1 MNLFYKS
8 LFSIFLFLNTVFIV
22 NAQIYELNENFNS
35 NADAGFTGGSP
46 NIVLMDSNGKYI
58 VAGDFTGYNGTAR
71 EGLVRL
77 NADGTLDVG
86 FGDLSATFSGTSI
99 TDMEID
105 ASDNIYISG
114 TFAAEVLKIDNT
126 GTIDGGF
133 NFSRTNLSAGGTIQE
148 LGLDDQLSKLY
159 IGQEVSGDIEIAQH
173 LSSTGAEDNDFSVR
187 TLTGTSAAVK
197 DIAVDNNNDVY
208 IVGRF
213 NSVGI
218 FSPINIARFDYL
230 TGNFDQNFVPNYAQH
245 IISSRP
251 IAEIEVNSSG
261 DVYTIQNT
269 SSAGVVFVKYQS
281 DGTYVDDNFVS
292 TNGTAPVELTDLIVD
307 DNDDYF
313 FISGEFG
320 VVYGDPATLSKTDFF
335 AANNFESST
344 TSNVKSILYN
354 ETSDEFIAVG
364 DFDIYGGKTA
374 NTIAK
379 LGLCETIT
387 INTEPEVTNA
397 CVGESRDISVDASGT
412 GLTYQ
417 WQVNT
422 NSGSGLYTDLSDD
435 ATYANTNSNTLIIN
449 NITTSLNGNRY
460 RVIISDGNCSKT
472 SQNVVLPVTENPSF
486 TTQPT
491 NVTACQY
498 DDGIQFSAAISGN
511 SGNLRWQVDSL
522 TGSGFVDL
530 PENGNNENVFTS
542 TLTLNN
548 INSLESDGYQ
558 FRLVAAGCE
567 TEVISNTATL
577 NVNPAP
583 EFSISGNGGTSE
595 VVLCDG
601 GNVSYVANSENQDL
615 TYQWQIYNRN
625 TSSYENLSDGGLYSG
640 TETSTLSVDGANN
653 TMEQINSVGVVD
665 YKCIAT
671 NINTN
676 CMGES
681 NARLIII
688 EKELTRNR
696 ITTQPTRQSDCDFT
710 GDGRSLSF
718 QIETDLD
725 FGEYVQWQVDSINGN
740 GFINIPDEKSNSLTF
755 VATQK
760 NNDLQYRAVIMPC
773 AEISDTV
780 QSIIDRRPE
789 LTISDDVKSCEN
801 EETLFIVESD
811 QPNVTYQWEYRLISN
826 SGGVYT
832 SLTEDGNHLGVN
844 DDTLRV
850 MNNTGSSDILYRC
863 VVSSENDLCESISQS
878 ARLTVYSD
886 PNYTTTNST
895 GDLTVCQDGFGSIQR
910 TLSNYDGINADYF
923 SFQWQVSSDGNTF
936 TDVIDN
942 EFYTGAAD
950 RVLKIDSAA
959 IDLDSNYYRLSIT
972 GCSSNF
978 YSDTSQLFI
987 EEAPVIETHPEDQT
1001 ICYDQGEVA
1010 VFGVIAK
1017 GDNLIYQW
1025 LTSASGEEGTFNFY
1039 TGGSNS
1045 TSDDNDSIF
1054 FDGNNYNNIEYSG
1067 NYFKS
1072 RIINGSNCE
1081 QIAESDPVQFIMNEV
1096 TISSLRSE
1104 SQEMGTTVCINDETY
1119 VFVEAQ
1125 GKSLNYQWQID
1136 LGDGFT
1142 DLTADDLY
1150 SSVNDDTL
1158 RFVVTSENIDADY
1171 RCVVSGLCDP
1181 VTSSAI
1187 NISSS
1192 VVQSENP
1199 VIESNRLSNG
1209 DLELF
1214 VQNIGYNSLIWYDE
1228 DGNQLSTQ
1236 ERPLVNSTGIYSV
1249 EAILNGCGFM
1259 SEPFEVTETVLSV
1272 KDAFSTK
1279 LYPNP
1284 VSNRLKLDLG
1294 TIHHGTTTIRVY
1306 EVNGTLIK
1314 SEETNEQNA
1323 SIDVSDLRKGVYLL
1337 ILKSKRG
1344 TVKRKFVKE

>member
-1 MNLFYKS
+1 MRLFYKS
-8 LFSIFLFLNTVFIV
+8 LLSIFLIINTVLIV
-22 NAQIYELNENFNS
+22 KAQDYELNENFNS
-35 NADAGFTGGSP
+35 NVGAGFTGGSP
-46 NIVLMDSNGKYI
+46 NVVLMDSNGKYI
-58 VAGDFTGYNGTAR
+58 VAGDFTAYNGTSR
-71 EGLVRL
+71 EGLIRL
-77 NADGTLDVG
+77 NADGTLDTG

-114 TFAAEVLKIDNT
+114 TFTDEVLKIDNT

-148 LGLDDQLSKLY
+148 LGLDEQLSKLY
-159 IGQEVSGDIEIAQH
+159 IGQEVSGDVEIAQH

-251 IAEIEVNSSG
+251 ITQIEINSNG

-281 DGTYVDDNFVS
+281 DGTYLDDNFVS
-292 TNGTAPVELTDLIVD
+292 TTGTAPVELTDLIVD

-320 VVYGDPATLSKTDFF
+320 VVYGDPSTLTKTDFF
-335 AANNFESST
+335 VGNNFESST

-354 ETSDEFIAVG
+354 ETLDEFIAVG

-435 ATYANTNSNTLIIN
+435 ATYANTNSSTLSIN
-449 NITTSLNGNRY
+449 DITTSLNGNRY

-472 SQNVVLPVTENPSF
+472 SQSDVLSVTENPTF

-491 NVTACQY
+491 DVTACQY

-522 TGSGFVDL
+522 TGSGFIDL
-530 PENGNNENVFTS
+530 PENLNNENVFTS

-567 TEVISNTATL
+567 TEVFSNAATL

-583 EFSISGNGGTSE
+583 EFIINDAETTAAVVSICDAGDVTFSVTSE
-595 VVLCDG
+595 EQNL
-601 GNVSYVANSENQDL
+601 S
-615 TYQWQIYNRN
+615 YQWKIFNRN
-625 TSSYENLSDGGLYSG
+625 TLDFENLSDDANYSG
-640 TETSTLSVDGANN
+640 TNSATLTITDANN
-653 TMEQINSVGVVD
+653 TLNHIQDGRIDYRCEVTNTLTSCSQTRSARLFIVEENPEIERITQQPVNASYCDYTSDGVSNIELSLSWSSNSS
-665 YKCIAT
+665 
-671 NINTN
+671 
-676 CMGES
+676 GES
-681 NARLIII
+681 I
-688 EKELTRNR
+688 
-696 ITTQPTRQSDCDFT
+696 
-710 GDGRSLSF
+710 
-718 QIETDLD
+718 
-725 FGEYVQWQVDSINGN
+725 QWQVDSADGN
-740 GFINIPDEKSNSLTF
+740 GFIDITGETARSLFLT
-755 VATQK
+755 AYKET
-760 NNDLQYRAVIMPC
+760 NELQYRAIILPC
-773 AEISDTV
+773 GEVSDTV
-780 QSIIDRRPE
+780 SVTIDDAPQ
-789 LTISDDVKSCEN
+789 LTISEDVESCEN
-801 EETLFIVESD
+801 EEVLLIVDSD
-811 QPNVTYQWEYRLISN
+811 QPNVSYQWEYKETSN
-826 SGGVYT
+826 ANPAYT
-832 SLTEDGNHLGVN
+832 TLTNNENYAGVN
-844 DDTLRV
+844 DDTLRIQ
-850 MNNTGSSDILYRC
+850 NILGMGDWLFRA
-863 VVSSENDLCESISQS
+863 VVTSENNICEITSQIT
-878 ARLTVYSD
+878 RLIVRQD
-886 PNYTTTNST
+886 PVFSTTNST
-895 GDLTVCQDGFGSIQR
+895 GDLTLCEGSYNGVINR
-910 TLSNYDGINADYF
+910 SLSNYDGINANFF
-923 SFQWQVSSDGNTF
+923 SYQWQVSSDGTAFSDLTN
-936 TDVIDN
+936 DM
-942 EFYTGAAD
+942 FYSGTSE
-950 RVLKIDSAA
+950 RVLSIDSVA

-987 EEAPVIETHPEDQT
+987 EEVPSITAQPEDQI
-1001 ICYDQGEVA
+1001 ICFQQDEEA
-1010 VFGVIAK
+1010 VFTVGTQ
-1017 GDNLIYQW
+1017 GDNINILWERSETIDGSY
-1025 LTSASGEEGTFNFY
+1025 SAFSSEDTLKLDGNDNSNMNLD
-1039 TGGSNS
+1039 GSYFRAVVTNGNNCNQS
-1045 TSDDNDSIF
+1045 ATSDT
-1054 FDGNNYNNIEYSG
+1054 
-1067 NYFKS
+1067 
-1072 RIINGSNCE
+1072 
-1081 QIAESDPVQFIMNEV
+1081 VQFIMNEV
-1096 TISSLRSE
+1096 TLLQGPLSE
-1104 SQEMGTTVCINDETY
+1104 VDITGNLLCLESETY
-1119 VFVEAQ
+1119 LYVNTRGE
-1125 GKSLNYQWQID
+1125 SLNYQWQVDEGNGFVD
-1136 LGDGFT
+1136 L
-1142 DLTADDLY
+1142 AESEIY

-1158 RFVVTSENIDADY
+1158 MFIVTDENLNFNYQCII
-1171 RCVVSGLCDP
+1171 SGQCESIT
-1181 VTSSAI
+1181 TSDV
-1187 NISSS
+1187 NISGS
-1192 VVQSENP
+1192 VVQSDIP
-1199 VIESNRLSNG
+1199 IIESNRLENG
-1209 DLELF
+1209 DVELF
-1214 VQNIGYNSLIWYDE
+1214 VQNISYNSLIWYDE

-1259 SEPFEVTETVLSV
+1259 SEPFEVTETILSV
-1272 KDAFSTK
+1272 QDAFNTK

-1284 VSNRLKLDLG
+1284 VANRLKVDLG
-1294 TIHHGTTTIRVY
+1294 NIKHGTTKIMIY
-1306 EVNGTLIK
+1306 EGNGTLIQ
-1314 SEETNEQNA
+1314 SDENRTQNV
-1323 SIDVSDLRKGVYLL
+1323 SIDVSHLKKGMYFL
-1337 ILKSKRG
+1337 ILQSQRG
-1344 TVKRKFVKE
+1344 TVKRKFIKE